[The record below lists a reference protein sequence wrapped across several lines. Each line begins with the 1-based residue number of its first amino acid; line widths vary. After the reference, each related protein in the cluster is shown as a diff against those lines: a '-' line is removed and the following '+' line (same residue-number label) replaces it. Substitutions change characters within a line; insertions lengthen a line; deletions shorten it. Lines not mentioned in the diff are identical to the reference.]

1 MKPFNRRLLRRQERA
16 ARNDM
21 LPFMKLTPLDPWI
34 KRKITESQVSR
45 LATLQNR
52 EILESWQL
60 AKLNETL
67 ALVRSRS
74 SFYRKHLA
82 GTPEKLENLAVLSQ
96 FPFTTPEDVRA
107 NPLRFVCVSQDEIQ
121 RVVTLQSSGTTGAPK
136 RIFFTA
142 DDQELTIDFFGVGM
156 SVLTEPGDRV
166 LILLP
171 GETPGSV
178 GDLLRL
184 GLARLN
190 RIPLPYGPVRDPI
203 HALEI
208 MENQQADCLVGSPTQ
223 VLGLAR
229 RWQAGK
235 KAPRTVLLSTDY
247 VPAAIVT
254 ELERIWGCRVFNH
267 YGATEMGLGGGVEC
281 EAHAGLHLRE
291 ADMLFEIINP
301 ETGEPAP
308 DGDYGEVVF
317 TTLTRRGMPLIRYR
331 MGDRSRF
338 LPGNCP
344 CGTSLRTLEK
354 VRGRFSGFVSVG
366 GETLRLPDFDEALFP
381 IPGLL
386 NFSVTVTGDGAEASL
401 LVETQMLTSGDSA
414 LFVEQAL
421 RGVSSLKTMVRC
433 RHNPQEVGSLL
444 KRVILDRRDFC

>member
-1 MKPFNRRLLRRQERA
+1 MRI
-16 ARNDM
+16 
-21 LPFMKLTPLDPWI
+21 TPLDAWI
-34 KRKITESQVSR
+34 QRKITESKVSR
-45 LATLQNR
+45 LSSAQNR
-52 EILESWQL
+52 EILESVAEWQL

-67 ALVRSRS
+67 ALAREKSP
-74 SFYRKHLA
+74 FYRNHLV
-82 GTPEKLENLAVLSQ
+82 GMPEKLESLAQFSQ
-96 FPFTTPEDVRA
+96 FPFTTPEAVRQ
-107 NPLRFVCVSQDEIQ
+107 NPLRLVCVSQDEIE
-121 RVVTLQSSGTTGAPK
+121 RVVTLQSSGTTGEPK
-136 RIFFTA
+136 RIYFTA
-142 DDQELTIDFFGVGM
+142 ADQELTIDFFGVGM
-156 SVLTEPGDRV
+156 STLTEPGEKV
-166 LILLP
+166 LIFLP

-184 GLARLN
+184 GLARQG

-203 HALEI
+203 HALET
-208 MENQQADCLVGSPTQ
+208 MESQQADCLVGSPTQ

-229 RWQAGK
+229 RWNLGN

-254 ELERIWGCRVFNH
+254 ELEKIWGCQVLNH

-281 EAHAGLHLRE
+281 EARRGYHLRE
-291 ADMLFEIINP
+291 ADMLFEIVDP

-308 DGDYGEVVF
+308 DGEYGEVVF

-338 LPGNCP
+338 LPGKCP

-366 GETLRLPDFDEALFP
+366 EETLKLPDFDEALFP

-386 NFSVTVTGDGAEASL
+386 NFSVTVAGVGVEVSL
-401 LVETQMLTSGDSA
+401 LVETQMLTSADSTD
-414 LFVEQAL
+414 LVEQAL
-421 RGVSSLKTMVRC
+421 RGVSSLKTTVKC
-433 RHNPQEVGSLL
+433 HHNPQEVGNLL
-444 KRVILDRRDFC
+444 KRVLQRCQNA